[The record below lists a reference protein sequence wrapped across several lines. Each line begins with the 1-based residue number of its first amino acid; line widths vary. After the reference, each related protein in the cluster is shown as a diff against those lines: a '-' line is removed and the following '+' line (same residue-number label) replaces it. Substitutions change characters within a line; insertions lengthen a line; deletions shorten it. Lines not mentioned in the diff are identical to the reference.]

1 MEYLRPV
8 EDRKKKAK
16 RNSMDINAPNKSI
29 NETSKTKFS
38 KGNTMVLRKAEPSI
52 KQDFSK
58 KKKSIAKNDT

>member
-8 EDRKKKAK
+8 DDRKKKVK

-38 KGNTMVLRKAEPSI
+38 KGNTMVLKKVDPCM

-58 KKKSIAKNDT
+58 KKKSNAKNDT